1 LINSAEFELG
11 RLSGLFQAYK
21 NVRETI
27 DSHKNPTEDLL
38 TIKHFMDRLLLDLHE
53 EIPKAERQLKALD

>member
-11 RLSGLFQAYK
+11 RLSGLFHGYK
-21 NVRETI
+21 NVREII

-38 TIKHFMDRLLLDLHE
+38 TIKHLMDRLLLDLNE
-53 EIPKAERQLKALD
+53 EIPKVERQLKALD